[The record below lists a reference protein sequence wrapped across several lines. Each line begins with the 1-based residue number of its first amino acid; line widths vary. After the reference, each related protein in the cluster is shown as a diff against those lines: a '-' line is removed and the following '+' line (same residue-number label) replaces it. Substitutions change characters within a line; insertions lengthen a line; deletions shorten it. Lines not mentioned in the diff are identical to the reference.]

1 MSLDKSAIELLQV
14 AAALA
19 IVTESTNATQPL
31 MPLVAVPDGI
41 SIKSL
46 ENHMPGRMRFR
57 GRMQTTLLAEFVQY
71 IAGRKYHGE
80 MHCFVNA
87 DDMEANHI
95 FNYGNEQVAGHC
107 DDTASVKL
115 DRTAEYK
122 ALLQFSGSKLLQRD
136 FAEFIEDW
144 SHLITCKSE
153 DGADVSLAKAI
164 SAIRRI
170 TVTAGVKS
178 ESEQR
183 NFSTERSALE
193 SISINA
199 ENSLPAEIHFR
210 CSPYIGL
217 PETTFELRVAALTS
231 KDQPL
236 LIARIKRHELLQQEF
251 ANQFS
256 LQLQTLFDDAKLELP
271 VTIGKFSVSA

>member
-1 MSLDKSAIELLQV
+1 MSLDKSAIELLQQ

-19 IVTESTNATQPL
+19 TVTESTNATNPL
-31 MPLVAVPDGI
+31 MPLVAVPEGI
-41 SIKSL
+41 NIESL
-46 ENHMPGRMRFR
+46 ESHMPNRLRFR
-57 GRMQTTLLAEFVQY
+57 GRMQTTLLSEFVQY
-71 IAGRKYHGE
+71 VAGRKHAGD

-87 DDMEANHI
+87 DEMEATNI
-95 FNYGNEQVAGHC
+95 FNFGNEDAAGHC

-115 DRTAEYK
+115 DKTAEYK
-122 ALLQFSGSKLLQRD
+122 ALLQFNGSKMAQRD
-136 FAEFIEDW
+136 FAEFLEDW
-144 SHLITCKSE
+144 AHLITCKSE
-153 DGADVSLAKAI
+153 DGEDVSLAKAI

-170 TVTAGVKS
+170 TINAGVKT

-183 NFSTERSALE
+183 NFSSERSALE
-193 SISINA
+193 SISINN

-210 CSPYIGL
+210 CAPYTGL

-256 LQLQTLFDDAKLELP
+256 LQLQSQFDESQLELP
-271 VTIGKFSVSA
+271 VTIGKFSKVA

>member
-1 MSLDKSAIELLQV
+1 MSLDKSAIELLQR
-14 AAALA
+14 ADALA
-19 IVTESTNATQPL
+19 TVTESTNMTKPL

-41 SIKSL
+41 TIKNL
-46 ENHMPGRMRFR
+46 ESFMPNRMRFR
-57 GRMQTTLLAEFVQY
+57 GRMQTSLLAEFVGY
-71 IAGRKYHGE
+71 IKGRSFQGD

-87 DDMEANHI
+87 DDMEATNI
-95 FNYGNEQVAGHC
+95 FNYGNESVAGHC
-107 DDTASVKL
+107 DDTASLKL
-115 DRTAEYK
+115 DKTAEYK
-122 ALLQFSGSKLLQRD
+122 ALLQFNGNKMVQRD

-144 SHLITCKSE
+144 AHLITCKSE
-153 DGADVSLAKAI
+153 DGTDVTLAKAI

-183 NFSTERSALE
+183 NFSSERSALE
-193 SISINA
+193 SISINN

-210 CSPYIGL
+210 CAPYTGL

-256 LQLQTLFDDAKLELP
+256 MQLQFLFDEAELELP